1 MKKIGVVNSL
11 VLSVCDTN
19 HQGLF
24 LAIPIRCSR
33 LDLAIHSMKLNL
45 LRRVPLAELEQ
56 IFFRSETTIVKG
68 RMKV

>member
-24 LAIPIRCSR
+24 LAIPIRCPR
-33 LDLAIHSMKLNL
+33 LDPAIHSMKLKIYFDESLLLNL
-45 LRRVPLAELEQ
+45 NKYFLDQRRLL
-56 IFFRSETTIVKG
+56 
-68 RMKV
+68 